1 MRPMIM
7 SVSQYGISILFRCC
21 YLPRHNCKRHSEDCH
36 ECMTCKYCKAEMS
49 ALDATRLLRRSR

>member
-21 YLPRHNCKRHSEDCH
+21 YLPRHNCKRHSEDNH
-36 ECMTCKYCKAEMS
+36 ECLTCRYCKAEMS
-49 ALDATRLLRRSR
+49 ASDATKLMRGRR